1 MLYNDKYHWLLIEDY
16 ALQSSVGEQQQ
27 QPGLHL
33 TDTDASADE
42 LEQPIEHLMETLN
55 FYMNTE
61 LTLAKRSSQAEA
73 RYTLYDVWYVQG
85 EPLGWETG
93 RMVVN
98 PYAATGS
105 HSSTRID
112 LLPVTVSARCIRIHL
127 YETRE
132 SKNLLARNC

>member
-16 ALQSSVGEQQQ
+16 ALQSSVEEQQ

-73 RYTLYDVWYVQG
+73 RYTLYDVWYVQREAG
-85 EPLGWETG
+85 SGRRVGW
-93 RMVVN
+93 
-98 PYAATGS
+98 
-105 HSSTRID
+105 
-112 LLPVTVSARCIRIHL
+112 
-127 YETRE
+127 
-132 SKNLLARNC
+132 